1 MHEVVSAAI
10 TDVARAEL
18 LDAKTNAAH
27 AAWHQSRR
35 GFARAALEVKT
46 TAAVLKALSS
56 STSGLRADDPRDAHN
71 QSSNHLATRHLDL
84 GSTSDTVRRFA
95 RNADRDSGSM
105 PTNHDG
111 GDGGDGG
118 DRMMSSPDRMHERS
132 PDVPRA
138 RALSRGAAWDD
149 DPFEDE
155 VQC

>member
-1 MHEVVSAAI
+1 MVGIVHEVVSAAI

-46 TAAVLKALSS
+46 TATVLKALSS
-56 STSGLRADDPRDAHN
+56 STCGLRADDPRDTHN
-71 QSSNHLATRHLDL
+71 QSSIHLATRHLDL
-84 GSTSDTVRRFA
+84 GSTSDIVRRFA

-105 PTNHDG
+105 STNH
-111 GDGGDGG
+111 GGDGG
-118 DRMMSSPDRMHERS
+118 DRMPSSPDRMRS